1 MGKRYYTL
9 EEANAMLPQIANM
22 MSALKQA
29 REDIAIRRLYIE
41 RKKREQPTGDPDR
54 FFVEETEIEFAVMA
68 ARQQIDHL
76 LKEYIEI
83 KDIDAGLVDFLTM
96 VGGEEAYLCWRAD
109 EPEIMYWHGITEG
122 FKGRRSIDDMP

>member
-1 MGKRYYTL
+1 MSKKYYTK
-9 EEANAMLPQIANM
+9 EEANAMLPQLANM

-41 RKKREQPTGDPDR
+41 RKKREQPSGDPDR

-76 LKEYIEI
+76 LSESIEI
-83 KDIDAGLVDFLTM
+83 KDIDAGLVDFLT
-96 VGGEEAYLCWRAD
+96 VVNGEEAYLCWRAD
-109 EPEIMYWHGITEG
+109 EPEVKFWHGISEG
-122 FKGRRSIDDMP
+122 FKGRRPIDELP